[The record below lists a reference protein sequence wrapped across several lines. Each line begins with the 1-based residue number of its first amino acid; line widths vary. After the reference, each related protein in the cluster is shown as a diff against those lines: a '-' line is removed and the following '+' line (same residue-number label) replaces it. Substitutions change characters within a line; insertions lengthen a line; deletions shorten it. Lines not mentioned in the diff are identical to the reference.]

1 MRKLFILTLFCS
13 FVVLP
18 FCSVSKK
25 TTTDVNAVSYER
37 DVAPIIAE
45 RCSPCH
51 FPDKGKKKFLDTY
64 SAVKTNI
71 DDIIGRIQLDPSK
84 LEFMPF
90 KSKKE
95 PLSDSLIQV
104 IVQWKE
110 GGMGR

>member
-1 MRKLFILTLFCS
+1 MKKLFVLVLFSS
-13 FVVLP
+13 FMILP

-25 TTTDVNAVSYER
+25 TVTNENDISYER
-37 DVAPIIAE
+37 DVAPIIAD

-64 SAVKTNI
+64 GAVKNNI

-110 GGMGR
+110 EGYLR